1 MEPEDRPTPDDA
13 NMRAFDAL
21 MRMAFPPVTR
31 KHPEG
36 LTADERA
43 ISQTLVELDHMLCEL
58 RDLVAQMR
66 SSLAELRQARIRREG
81 FKP

>member
-21 MRMAFPPVTR
+21 MRVAFPS
-31 KHPEG
+31 KA
-36 LTADERA
+36 LTPDERELSRA
-43 ISQTLVELDHMLCEL
+43 LTELDSVLCEL